1 MLYSERNSSITIIQ
15 RPAEGRPVPLA
26 TGFFISSGDRLF
38 LATCHHVVSRVGS
51 YSAQGDGDGE
61 PSREQPTVILK
72 LKPRGGDGLHDYRLE
87 LVDAEGRRRWRTFLC
102 PEEVWDVAVVELDP
116 EDLLPFDIRPWR
128 KDECLPAGESL
139 DAGAEVAVLTY
150 PETYSPEPAPYDAR
164 ARVCAEE
171 QQTAP
176 GDRSVFITRPL
187 YHGASGS
194 PVYRMMAGYG
204 GDAAAGAEAGIQ
216 LVGVFTGAWPKDKPL
231 VGHFHYA
238 ETVGRIMA
246 ATEDCMDE
254 RGDGFK

>member
-1 MLYSERNSSITIIQ
+1 MIYSERNSSVTVIQ
-15 RPAEGRPVPLA
+15 LLAEGGPTHLA
-26 TGFFISSGDRLF
+26 TGFFITSGGRVF
-38 LATCHHVVSRVGS
+38 LATCHHVVSWAGG
-51 YSAQGDGDGE
+51 YPPA
-61 PSREQPTVILK
+61 VILK
-72 LKPRGGDGLHDYRLE
+72 LRPRGGGPLRDFRLVLRDG
-87 LVDAEGRRRWRTFLC
+87 AGRRRWRTFLR
-102 PEEVWDVAVVELDP
+102 PEDFWDVVLVELDP

-128 KDECLPAGESL
+128 EDECLPAGESL
-139 DAGAEVAVLTY
+139 DPGAEVAVLTY
-150 PETYSPEPAPYDAR
+150 PETYGPEPAPYDAR

-176 GDRSVFITRPL
+176 GDLSVFITRPL

-194 PVYRMMAGYG
+194 PVYRIMAGYG
-204 GDAAAGAEAGIQ
+204 GDGAAGAEAGIQ

-246 ATEDCMDE
+246 DTEDCMDE